1 MKIIIEHP
9 TAYTR
14 HQSLAKESIRPYTNR
29 CKEVHSMSDPRER
42 VKKKRQ
48 QEILEA
54 FQESAEPVLTT
65 GEVSEHIDSVSQ
77 ETVRKDLQSMNGDRI
92 SGKKTSKDYV
102 WWVPTE
108 NKNSGEEKVATQD
121 QLRRAVV
128 ELAINR
134 TDYRI
139 LTPSLIILAALSV
152 VGVTIFF
159 MLLFNTWLL
168 PISQRYAVL
177 LNYSLMVAV
186 GLAILSSGLI
196 VIGRDW
202 NKYK

>member
-1 MKIIIEHP
+1 
-9 TAYTR
+9 
-14 HQSLAKESIRPYTNR
+14 
-29 CKEVHSMSDPRER
+29 MSDPRER